1 MILWIGSVGYAET
14 ETTADVTENSA
25 GATTSC
31 GTRCT
36 NYNFDPRSDI
46 NSDGGDDDD
55 IVYWDNHGAL
65 YPHYNYGINTEWTIT
80 NDVDTFLT
88 EEQMLAGFTMDAA
101 VGLRDRGNYQG
112 GDPFT
117 IQIKVTD
124 GTTTYSDLSSFTTS
138 AGTAYETVTSQLIVP
153 ENTLNYASATFGLIL
168 DGASLSYG
176 YGGPQTNLI
185 NLTATY
191 ELPALDIVNDVITY
205 VADVVDTTVADIL
218 ESSTNTATM
227 EIDVTSPTGTTS
239 MTVGVSVGGAGGG
252 VSGVSGVGGVN
263 GVGGAVGG
271 PGTIIMSVPTPS
283 GGVQTMTID
292 TGMSSSASGT
302 SATVEAVAEVA
313 SAVVEVETAMSELT
327 SETTSEV
334 ASEVTSEVAE
344 VAEVESKMES
354 KSESK
359 SESSESKSESKQEVN
374 ESKAD
379 KAKVVQAIVSR
390 ILQSIEVSGGD
401 VNDTKIALMSI
412 TTAAADFSSYQTASI
427 PDVAFYDTTVS
438 YESHQ
443 MPDPLG
449 GIYNLG
455 SDQMMEEMIMSQ
467 YK

>member
-1 MILWIGSVGYAET
+1 MTLWIGSVGYAET
-14 ETTADVTENSA
+14 ETTADVTELSA

-46 NSDGGDDDD
+46 HSDGGDDDD
-55 IVYWDNHGAL
+55 IVYWDHHGAL
-65 YPHYNYGINTEWTIT
+65 YPNYNYGINTEWTIT

-101 VGLRDRGNYQG
+101 VGLRDRNYQG

-124 GTTTYSDLSSFTTS
+124 GTTTYSDTQAFTTP
-138 AGTAYETVTSQLIVP
+138 AGQAYQTVTSQLIVP
-153 ENTLNYASATFGLIL
+153 ENTLNYTSATFGLIL
-168 DGASLSYG
+168 DGASLTGG
-176 YGGPQTNLI
+176 YRGPQTNLI

-191 ELPALDIVNDVITY
+191 ELPSLDVVNDVITY
-205 VADVVDTTVADIL
+205 VADVVDTTVTDIL
-218 ESSTNTATM
+218 ESSANTASM

-252 VSGVSGVGGVN
+252 VSSVSGVGGVN

-283 GGVQTMTID
+283 GGVQSMTIN

-313 SAVVEVETAMSELT
+313 SAVVEVETAMSEVT
-327 SETTSEV
+327 
-334 ASEVTSEVAE
+334 SEVTSEATSE
-344 VAEVESKMES
+344 VAEVESKVES

-374 ESKAD
+374 ETKAD

-438 YESHQ
+438 YESQQ
-443 MPDPLG
+443 MSDPLG